1 MGKRVQ
7 GAKSGEMKSNIRTM
21 GSALGPRM
29 VIDGREVD
37 YFCGTSYYTLHGDPR
52 VIGAA
57 CEATYQYGMGPG
69 TTMASP
75 PLLEVEARAA
85 EFFETEDAQY
95 IISGYLGDMLLVQS
109 LSNDCDV
116 VFVDVSSHYSV
127 FDGIRSTGKRI
138 IPFCHL
144 DADNLAR
151 SLRDN
156 LRPKQIPLVMSD
168 GVFPVTG
175 AIAPLREYVNVL
187 APYDGAL
194 LCVDDSHAVGVIGE
208 KGQGSLEYCGVQG
221 KNRYLTGTLSKAFG
235 GLGGIIP
242 GSRDLMDKITRNVRI
257 PVGASPPS
265 TASAAASAM
274 GLKILSEHPEMRMQL
289 WSNVAYMRTGLRE
302 LGINLPD
309 SPIPIVL
316 VTALPGVDLKRVQQD
331 LENEGVLVAHVPPCG
346 YSDAPNKESL
356 RIAVFS
362 THTQAQINRL
372 LTLLRK
378 LL

>member
-1 MGKRVQ
+1 
-7 GAKSGEMKSNIRTM
+7 MKTNIRTM
-21 GSALGPRM
+21 ESALGPRM
-29 VIDGREVD
+29 VINGREVD

-52 VIGAA
+52 VIEAA
-57 CEATYQYGMGPG
+57 CEATHQYGTGPG
-69 TTMASP
+69 TIMASP
-75 PLLEVEARAA
+75 PLLEVVKRAT
-85 EFFETEDAQY
+85 EFFQTESAQY

-109 LSNDCDV
+109 LSDDYDV
-116 VFVDVSSHYSV
+116 VFVDAASHYSV
-127 FDGIRSTGKRI
+127 FDGIRSTGKRVI
-138 IPFCHL
+138 TFYHL
-144 DADNLAR
+144 DADDLAR
-151 SLRDN
+151 N
-156 LRPKQIPLVMSD
+156 LRGNLKPKQVPLVMSD

-208 KGQGSLEYCGVQG
+208 KGQGSLEYWGVQG

-242 GSRDLMDKITRNVRI
+242 GNRDLMDKITRNVRI

-265 TASAAASAM
+265 TAAAAASAM

-289 WSNVAYMRTGLRE
+289 WSNVVYIRTGLRE
-302 LGINLPD
+302 LGIDLPD
-309 SPIPIVL
+309 SPIPIVA

-331 LENEGVLVAHVPPCG
+331 LENEGVLVAYIPPCG

-362 THTQAQINRL
+362 THTQEQIDRL
-372 LTLLRK
+372 LTLLGK
-378 LL
+378 LV

>member
-1 MGKRVQ
+1 
-7 GAKSGEMKSNIRTM
+7 MKSNIRTM
-21 GSALGPRM
+21 GSALGPSM
-29 VIDGREVD
+29 VIDGRDVD

-57 CEATYQYGMGPG
+57 CEAPYQYGMGPG
-69 TTMASP
+69 THMASP

-116 VFVDVSSHYSV
+116 VFVDASSHYSV
-127 FDGIRSTGKRI
+127 FDGIRSMGKRI

-144 DADNLAR
+144 DADDLAR
-151 SLRDN
+151 NLRDN

-221 KNRYLTGTLSKAFG
+221 ENRYLSGTLSKAFG

-309 SPIPIVL
+309 SPIPIVP

-331 LENEGVLVAHVPPCG
+331 LENEGVLVAYIPPCG
-346 YSDAPNKESL
+346 YSDAPNEESL

-362 THTQAQINRL
+362 THTQAQIDHL
-372 LTLLRK
+372 LALLRK